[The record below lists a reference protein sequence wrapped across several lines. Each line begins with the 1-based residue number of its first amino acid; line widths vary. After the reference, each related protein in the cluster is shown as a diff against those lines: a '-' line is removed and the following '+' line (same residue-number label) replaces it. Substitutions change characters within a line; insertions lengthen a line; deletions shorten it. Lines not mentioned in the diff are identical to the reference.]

1 VTQTLPESIA
11 VTASGATRPG
21 RTSLAVPFDQVERI
35 AVLRGGGLG
44 DLLAA
49 EPALRAL
56 AARYPGAELTLLGKA
71 AHAQLLIA
79 PRSAVSGVEDL
90 PAAPGIRDDGVPD
103 PTVTGDFIERMR
115 DVRFDL
121 AVQLHGGGRF
131 SNPFLLR
138 LGARHTVGMAT
149 PDAVPLERTLP
160 YQYYQ
165 HEVLRAL
172 EVVGLAGAAPV
183 SLEPVIDVRPE
194 EHARSRMF
202 APQGRGPLLAIHPG
216 ATDPRRR
223 WPYEKFAAVARE
235 AATSGARVVVV
246 GDDSDREVAAAIVE
260 SAVAGDDSAVAAR
273 ITSCAGRL
281 SLPAL
286 AGLLAHADV
295 LLANDSGP
303 RHLAQALGIPTVSVY
318 WIGNLVNAGP
328 LSRALHRVHV
338 AWTTACPVCQRDV
351 TQEALP
357 RCEHD
362 VSFVADV
369 PVRGVADDVAGFL
382 ARM

>member
-1 VTQTLPESIA
+1 MTQAPPVVAWTI
-11 VTASGATRPG
+11 
-21 RTSLAVPFDQVERI
+21 RTSLAAPFEQVKRI

-56 AARYPGAELTLLGKA
+56 AARYPGAELTLLGKS
-71 AHAQLLIA
+71 AHAELLIA
-79 PRSAVSGVEDL
+79 PRSAVSRVEDL
-90 PAAPGIRDDGVPD
+90 PPARGVRDDGVPD
-103 PTVTGDFIERMR
+103 PMVTGAFIERMR
-115 DVRFDL
+115 DIRFDL

-131 SNPFLLR
+131 SNPFLLL

-149 PDAVPLERTLP
+149 PDAVTLERTLP
-160 YQYYQ
+160 YQYHQ

-172 EVVGLAGAAPV
+172 EVVGLAGAAPA
-183 SLEPVIDVRPE
+183 SLEPLIDVRPD
-194 EHARSRMF
+194 EHDRCWRF
-202 APQGRGPLLAIHPG
+202 APVGTGPLLAIHPG

-235 AATSGARVVVV
+235 AAESGARVVVV
-246 GDDSDREVAAAIVE
+246 GDDSDREIAAAIVA
-260 SAVAGDDSAVAAR
+260 SAGGGEDGAGSAR
-273 ITSCAGRL
+273 IVSCAGRL
-281 SLPAL
+281 SLPEL

-295 LLANDSGP
+295 LVANDSGP
-303 RHLAQALGIPTVSVY
+303 RHLAQALGVPTVSVY

-328 LSRALHRVHV
+328 LSRAVHRVHV
-338 AWTTACPVCQRDV
+338 AWTTRCPVCHRDV
-351 TQEALP
+351 TQESLP

-382 ARM
+382 GRS